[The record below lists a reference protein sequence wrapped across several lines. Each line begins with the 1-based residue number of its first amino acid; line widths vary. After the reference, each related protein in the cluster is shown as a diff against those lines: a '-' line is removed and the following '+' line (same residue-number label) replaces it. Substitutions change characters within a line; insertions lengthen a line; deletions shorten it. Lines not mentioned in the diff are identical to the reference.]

1 MFELNGKKALVAGGA
16 GYLGL
21 PVSMKLAGQGA
32 DVVVADYNAGAA
44 EKAASEIMEKV
55 PKGKVSWLEMD
66 VSDEE
71 SIKSGV
77 RGAAGEAGRV
87 DIMVNLAAAGS
98 GKGISEITPGEF
110 DRTLHINLTGGFIL
124 ARECSGY
131 MRKGGSII
139 LYSSMYGR
147 VAPDPGIYE
156 EPMKPNPLDYGAAKA
171 GIEQLVRY
179 LAVSW
184 GPRDIRVNGISPGPF
199 PDVEKPAYVKDKGF
213 ISFVERL
220 SEKVP
225 MGRVGQREETAGAA
239 VFLSSDE
246 ASFITGHTIVIDG
259 GWTSW

>member
-1 MFELNGKKALVAGGA
+1 MFELNKKKALVAGGA

-21 PVSMKLAGQGA
+21 PVSMKLAEQGA
-32 DVVVADYNAGAA
+32 EVVIADYNAEAA
-44 EKAASEIMEKV
+44 ERAASEIKKKLPGAGV
-55 PKGKVSWLEMD
+55 LWVEMD
-66 VSDEE
+66 VSNEE
-71 SIKSGV
+71 SIKNGV
-77 RGAAGEAGRV
+77 QRAAGKPGRV

-98 GKGISEITPGEF
+98 GKGIDEITPGEF
-110 DRTLHINLTGGFIL
+110 DRTLHVNLTGGFVL

-131 MRKGGSII
+131 MTDGGSII

-184 GPRDIRVNGISPGPF
+184 GGKGIRVNAIAPGPF
-199 PDVEKPAYVKDKGF
+199 PDAEKPSCLKDEGF
-213 ISFVERL
+213 MSFVERL
-220 SEKVP
+220 CGKVP
-225 MGRVGQREETAGAA
+225 MGRVGRREETAGAA

-259 GWTSW
+259 GWTCW